1 MVTSKTIAD
10 LIRTIKDVDDEWSQS
25 CTEQRECEDKQ
36 NDILHDLELVEHT
49 HNERGRIAKDLA
61 EIRRKRRTAKDHYEL
76 LQPLVSWAAQYQNA
90 IHALERVLGDMRK
103 IEEKQKNR
111 IYRKRTDGEI
121 VQSDSR
127 RKA

>member
-1 MVTSKTIAD
+1 MVTSKTISE
-10 LIRTIKDVDDEWSQS
+10 LIRTIKDVDDEWTQS
-25 CTEQRECEDKQ
+25 CNEQRECEDKQ
-36 NDILHDLELVEHT
+36 NDILHDLELVDHT
-49 HNERGRIAKDLA
+49 HNERGRIAKELA

-76 LQPLVSWAAQYQNA
+76 LQPLVAWTAQYQSA

-111 IYRKRTDGEI
+111 IYRKRSDGSI
-121 VQSDSR
+121 VQSDGH